1 MRKLYTKKLSKKD
14 QLKDLGPRKETVQF
28 LLNYS
33 KALRVVETRGIKFGT
48 ILN

>member
-14 QLKDLGPRKETVQF
+14 QLKDLQPGKETVQF

-33 KALRVVETRGIKFGT
+33 KALRVVDCRGIKFGT

>member
-14 QLKDLGPRKETVQF
+14 QFKNLEPKKETVQF

-33 KALRVVETRGIKFGT
+33 KALRVVECRGIKFGT
-48 ILN
+48 VLN